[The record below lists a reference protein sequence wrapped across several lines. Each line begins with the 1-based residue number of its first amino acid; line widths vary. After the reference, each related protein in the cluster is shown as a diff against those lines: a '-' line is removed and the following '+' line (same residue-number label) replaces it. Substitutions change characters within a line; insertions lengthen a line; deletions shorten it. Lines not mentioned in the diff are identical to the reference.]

1 MKTPKQVVTRKP
13 MNSTGPKHPSMFRR
27 IPWQD
32 VCKFFAGAFF
42 VNAGILFYLYL
53 ARVSVPLLGTGFI
66 ETPEISGLRSIV
78 HAALFLTFFYLGFI
92 RKWNHRPII
101 TKDQNSEKI
110 REVVTT
116 WMRAT
121 AESDLETVSSLIAED
136 AVFLLPDQPPMRGR
150 EAFASAL
157 RSALGQ
163 VRIEGKPDIQEI
175 CVAGDFAFCWN
186 QLFLTVT
193 PLQGG
198 PAQRRAGPTLSVFRK
213 EPDGRWI
220 LFRDANMLKAV

>member
-1 MKTPKQVVTRKP
+1 
-13 MNSTGPKHPSMFRR
+13 MFRR

-32 VCKFFAGAFF
+32 VCKFLAGAFF

-53 ARVSVPLLGTGFI
+53 ARVSVPLLGTNFI
-66 ETPEISGLRSIV
+66 ETPEISGMRSIV
-78 HAALFLTFFYLGFI
+78 HAALFVTFFYLGFI
-92 RKWNHRPII
+92 RKWKRHSIM
-101 TKDQNSEKI
+101 TSDQDNEKI

-121 AESDLETVSSLIAED
+121 AGGRPGNGFKSHSGGRGFPFTGSTAD
-136 AVFLLPDQPPMRGR
+136 ARTRNFCGR
-150 EAFASAL
+150 P

-175 CVAGDFAFCWN
+175 HVAGDYAFCWN
-186 QLFLTVT
+186 QLSLTAT

-213 EPDGRWI
+213 ERDGRWI
-220 LFRDANMLKAV
+220 LFRDANMLKTV

>member
-1 MKTPKQVVTRKP
+1 MARGAQVP
-13 MNSTGPKHPSMFRR
+13 CRR
-27 IPWQD
+27 ILRERGDSFLPLTSP
-32 VCKFFAGAFF
+32 CFGA
-42 VNAGILFYLYL
+42 ALGHEFYRD
-53 ARVSVPLLGTGFI
+53 ARDQRHALHRPCRSLPDLLLPRLHKKV
-66 ETPEISGLRSIV
+66 ETP
-78 HAALFLTFFYLGFI
+78 F
-92 RKWNHRPII
+92 
-101 TKDQNSEKI
+101 DQDSEEI
-110 REVVTT
+110 REVVAT

-121 AESDLETVSSLIAED
+121 AKGDLETVFSLIAED

-150 EAFASAL
+150 EAFAAAL

-175 CVAGDFAFCWN
+175 HVAGDYAFCWN
-186 QLFLTVT
+186 QLSLTVT

-198 PAQRRAGPTLSVFRK
+198 PARRRAGPTLSVFRK